1 MTPKS
6 ILISSIVF
14 SVVLLIALF
23 ILSQFKEPQII
34 YNSILLGD
42 ASAFMNFLLGI
53 FFILFGID
61 KQTNIFLQSIFV
73 GVLVRLI
80 ILLTIVILTLK
91 FLEINDLS
99 YIFSLLFFYIFY
111 IIIEVIYLILRK
123 RRRIQ

>member
-6 ILISSIVF
+6 ILISSFIF

-23 ILSQFKEPQII
+23 FLSQFKEPQII

-53 FFILFGID
+53 FFVLFGID
-61 KQTNIFLQSIFV
+61 KQTNIFLQSVFA

>member
-1 MTPKS
+1 MTSKTTLIYS
-6 ILISSIVF
+6 IAF
-14 SVVLLIALF
+14 SVFLLIVWF
-23 ILSQFKEPQII
+23 VLSQFKESQII
-34 YNSILLGD
+34 YKSILLGD
-42 ASAFMNFLLGI
+42 ALAFLNFLLGI

-61 KQTNIFLQSIFV
+61 KPHHIFLQSVFA

-80 ILLTIVILTLK
+80 ILIVIVFLTLK

-123 RRRIQ
+123 RKHIQ

>member
-14 SVVLLIALF
+14 SVALLIALF
-23 ILSQFKEPQII
+23 ILSQLKEPQII

-42 ASAFMNFLLGI
+42 ASAFINFLLGI

-61 KQTNIFLQSIFV
+61 KQTNIFLQSVFA

-99 YIFSLLFFYIFY
+99 YIFSLLFFYILY